1 MIITLPDKV
10 KKIIGILTEA
20 GFEAYAVGGCIR
32 DTLLGRTPEDW
43 DITTSA
49 QPGQVK
55 SLFRRTIDTGIK
67 HGTVTVMLDKEGF
80 EVTTYRIDGEYEDGR
95 HPKEVIFTR
104 SLREDLKRRDFTMN
118 ALAYNDQKGLVDLFG
133 GLGDMQKGC
142 IRCVGDALERF
153 TEDALRIMRAIRF
166 SAQLGYEI
174 EESTREAIVQLASR
188 LAQISAER
196 IRAELVKLLV
206 SDHPDYLRMAYEA
219 GVTAVILPELDI
231 AMETPQNHPHHCYS
245 VGEHLLHSMKE
256 IAPVKELR
264 LAMLL
269 HDIGKPA
276 VKTQDEEGIDH
287 FHGHPE
293 VSARMAEDIL
303 RRLRFDNDTISVV
316 SRLILYHDYGSGV
329 MPDRRMVRRAMN
341 KMGEDL
347 LPMII
352 QVKQADILSQSGHCR
367 EEKLK
372 QLERWN
378 VLYQEIMEKRECVSI
393 KSLAV
398 TGRDLIALGMKPGP
412 QLGDTLKSLLAIV
425 LDHPE
430 LNEKEYLLSQVT
442 IKP

>member
-188 LAQISAER
+188 LGQISAER

-430 LNEKEYLLSQVT
+430 LNEKEYLLSQIT